1 MLVRLADGTQLHP
14 DGESPATPPT
24 AAHPARGACAS
35 LTRDAARLLVH
46 LGVEDVP
53 RGAAHVL
60 ALFFVTANEQRLLP
74 AEPLELGGIVSCRA
88 VARGRRPLLSK

>member
-1 MLVRLADGTQLHP
+1 MSRPPLPPPQHTLPAARARL
-14 DGESPATPPT
+14 S
-24 AAHPARGACAS
+24 
-35 LTRDAARLLVH
+35 RDAARLLVH

-60 ALFFVTANEQRLLP
+60 ALLFVTANEQRLLP
-74 AEPLELGGIVSCRA
+74 AEPLELGVIVSCRA